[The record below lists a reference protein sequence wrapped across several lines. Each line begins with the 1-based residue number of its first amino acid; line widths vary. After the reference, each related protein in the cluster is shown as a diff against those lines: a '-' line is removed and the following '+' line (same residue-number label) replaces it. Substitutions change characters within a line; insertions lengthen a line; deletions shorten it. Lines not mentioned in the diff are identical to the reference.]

1 MRGDGNAAAEVQ
13 DDQIHVL
20 VGFAKGLCRFAR
32 DGFLVERVEEAL
44 ALDALEA
51 GDAGKLRQL
60 VNTDRIDEEGGNA
73 QRIRQLSGNVR
84 AKIGG
89 VLAVEGMQDVFD
101 HAVGH
106 QIGAGRNMAEQS
118 AAAADGVQRRERNAA
133 LVQRLENERL
143 AIGHLIGDVLEM
155 GEILRRVLD
164 GAAENFVFSVENSD
178 LCGGRAGVD
187 NKNFHMDTCQT
198 ALNPAR

>member
-1 MRGDGNAAAEVQ
+1 
-13 DDQIHVL
+13 
-20 VGFAKGLCRFAR
+20 
-32 DGFLVERVEEAL
+32 
-44 ALDALEA
+44 
-51 GDAGKLRQL
+51 
-60 VNTDRIDEEGGNA
+60 
-73 QRIRQLSGNVR
+73 
-84 AKIGG
+84 
-89 VLAVEGMQDVFD
+89 
-101 HAVGH
+101 
-106 QIGAGRNMAEQS
+106 MAEQS